1 MTTALRFTV
10 GEYDRMIE
18 QGIFDDRPEQRLELI
33 YGEIRDMPPPNPPHA
48 YMINLLNYWSVDHA
62 PREQVHVQIQNPLG
76 ISALD
81 SVPLPDVAWMKSRN
95 YRRKRPE
102 PRDVLLL
109 VEVSE
114 SSLAYDRGE
123 KAALYAAAGLKDY
136 WVVNLPD
143 ACIEVHRRPR
153 SGEYRN
159 IESFGAGQTV
169 SPLAFPEISLD
180 VDSLFAD

>member
-10 GEYDRMIE
+10 TEYDRMIE

-33 YGEIRDMPPPNPPHA
+33 YGEIREIPPANPPHS
-48 YMINLLNYWSVDHA
+48 YVIDLLNYWSVDHA
-62 PREQVHVQIQNPLG
+62 PRDQVHVQIQNPLG
-76 ISALD
+76 IPALD

-109 VEVSE
+109 IEVSE

-136 WVVNLPD
+136 WVVNLQD
-143 ACIEVHRRPR
+143 SCVEIHRRPR
-153 SGEYRN
+153 SGEYRS
-159 IESFGAGQTV
+159 IESFSAGQSV
-169 SPLAFPEISLD
+169 SPLAFPEITLE
-180 VDSLFAD
+180 VDTLFAG